1 VASSGQEAT
10 VSGSALAEGYTNVG
24 VGPGVMKGANLIGS
38 KSKIGWPKVLRIESA
53 TTRSSMEQVHL

>member
-1 VASSGQEAT
+1 M
-10 VSGSALAEGYTNVG
+10 SGSALAEGYANVG

-53 TTRSSMEQVHL
+53 TTRSSVEQVHL